1 MRDLT
6 SAKWIVV
13 KGILFLMLGMMSA
26 ALIIANAPSLR
37 TAAVLVVTIWAFC
50 RFYYFL
56 FYVIE
61 RYVDPS
67 FRYSGLGSAARYLI
81 RKRARTREPEA

>member
-1 MRDLT
+1 MRELT

-13 KGILFLMLGMMSA
+13 KGFLFLALGLLAGATLLLADS
-26 ALIIANAPSLR
+26 R
-37 TAAVLVVTIWAFC
+37 WKQAVLLAVIVWAFC

-56 FYVIE
+56 FYVVE

-67 FRYSGLGSAARYLI
+67 FRFSGVWSVVLYLV
-81 RKRARTREPEA
+81 RKRGNSRRH

>member
-6 SAKWIVV
+6 SAKWIVA
-13 KGILFLMLGMMSA
+13 KGILFLILGVLSA
-26 ALIIANAPSLR
+26 TLLIAGAPSLR
-37 TAAVLVVTIWAFC
+37 AGALLVAAIWAFC

-61 RYVDPS
+61 RYVDPT
-67 FRYSGLGSAARYLI
+67 FRFSGLGSAVIYVV
-81 RKRARTREPEA
+81 RKRWGSGARS